1 MLNISLSN
9 VGGELAA
16 LSAACLWAIASVVYG
31 LLGKRIPP
39 LQLNLIKGVIAIA
52 LLLITIL
59 VTRDVLPQL
68 EFLPLLFIL
77 LSGAV
82 GIGIGDTVFF
92 AALNQLGARRA
103 LLIETLAPPMSAIA
117 ASIFLNEI
125 LDPIAWCGI
134 LLTIVGIAWVVTERV
149 SDSSDTSTS
158 QLWKGISLGILAA
171 AANSTGAILSRAAFS
186 QTEVSPL
193 WAALLRLIAGF
204 IIIIIWALLPSQK
217 NRFFVKTVRLSK
229 RILLSCFIAAFLG
242 TYLAI
247 WLQQTA
253 IKLTDVGIAATLM
266 QTSPIFVIPIVVLM
280 GEKVSWRAIFGVI
293 VTIIGIVI
301 LFYSR

>member
-1 MLNISLSN
+1 MIVLPN

-31 LLGKRIPP
+31 VLGKRIPP

-59 VTRDVLPQL
+59 ITRDVLPNVS
-68 EFLPLLFIL
+68 FLPLSLIL

-117 ASIFLNEI
+117 ASIFLNEV
-125 LDPIAWCGI
+125 LEPISWCGI
-134 LLTIVGIAWVVTERV
+134 LLTILGIAWVITERV
-149 SDSSDTSTS
+149 SEGSDTSTS
-158 QLWKGISLGILAA
+158 QLWKGTSLGILAA

-186 QTEVSPL
+186 QINISPL
-193 WAALLRLIAGF
+193 WAALLRLTAGF
-204 IIIIIWALLPSQK
+204 LIIIVWALLPNQK
-217 NRFFVKTVRLSK
+217 NRSRVFGNTLKLSK
-229 RILLSCFIAAFLG
+229 RLVLSCFIAAFLG

-247 WLQQTA
+247 WLQQTS
-253 IKLTDVGIAATLM
+253 IKLTDVGIATTLM
-266 QTSPIFVIPIVVLM
+266 QTSPIFIIPITIAM
-280 GEKVSWRAIFGVI
+280 GEKVSWRAIVGVMI
-293 VTIIGIVI
+293 TIIGIGI
-301 LFYSR
+301 LFYGR